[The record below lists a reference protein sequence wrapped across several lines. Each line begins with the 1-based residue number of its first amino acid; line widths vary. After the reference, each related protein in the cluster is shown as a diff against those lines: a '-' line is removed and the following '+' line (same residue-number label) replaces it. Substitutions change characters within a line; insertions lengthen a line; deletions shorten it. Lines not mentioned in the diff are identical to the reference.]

1 MKQSTFISIILLSTV
16 GLFAVGSF
24 AQPESYVPTPV
35 EKSEI
40 SQESPKLGDK
50 ESANWQ
56 KMRAERK
63 LAREQILSKLRES
76 SRMEK
81 KSIRTEVSQKRNE
94 KSHTEGPTP
103 KINPHEKGPGFE
115 RPDAHNQNPMRD
127 KPVPGPKGDPKH
139 K

>member
-1 MKQSTFISIILLSTV
+1 MKQSTFISIILMTTV
-16 GLFAVGSF
+16 GFLAARSF

-40 SQESPKLGDK
+40 SQETPKLGDK

-76 SRMEK
+76 SRIEK
-81 KSIRTEVSQKRNE
+81 NTIRKEVTQKRNE
-94 KSHTEGPTP
+94 KSRTEVPTP

-127 KPVPGPKGDPKH
+127 KPVPGPKGDPKL

>member
-1 MKQSTFISIILLSTV
+1 MKQSTFISIILVSTA
-16 GLFAVGSF
+16 GFLAAGSF

-50 ESANWQ
+50 ESADWQ

-81 KSIRTEVSQKRNE
+81 KSIRKEVSQKRNE
-94 KSHTEGPTP
+94 KSHAEAAPP
-103 KINPHEKGPGFE
+103 KIHPHEKEPGFE
-115 RPDAHNQNPMRD
+115 RPDAHNQNPLRD

>member
-1 MKQSTFISIILLSTV
+1 MKQSFFISTILLSMV
-16 GLFAVGSF
+16 GFLAVGSF

-40 SQESPKLGDK
+40 SQETPKLGDK

-63 LAREQILSKLRES
+63 QAREQILSKLRES
-76 SRMEK
+76 SRVEK
-81 KSIRTEVSQKRNE
+81 KTIRKEVSQKRNE
-94 KSHTEGPTP
+94 KSRTEGPTP

-127 KPVPGPKGDPKH
+127 KPVPGPKGDAKQ